1 MYQHVRLLVV
11 LIRLIL
17 IIARFARG
25 TKNAADAVAPT
36 GLEHFG
42 LRRRLVDDDTQLE
55 HIGTLDEAASVI
67 DTRRLE
73 DCCEA

>member
-1 MYQHVRLLVV
+1 M
-11 LIRLIL
+11 
-17 IIARFARG
+17 
-25 TKNAADAVAPT
+25 